1 MDLPGSISDKQ
12 VDEFAKSLVQD
23 IARYYPPGDVAGKA
37 RKVTQ
42 KKVASTIEG
51 ALRKAVTFKQQHQ
64 LGIYK
69 TARLG
74 NTFRWELKEK
84 GYNKEFIDTVV
95 QDLVVRMSAA
105 RK

>member
-1 MDLPGSISDKQ
+1 MDLPGSVSDKQ

-23 IARYYPPGDVAGKA
+23 IARYYPPDDVAGIA

-51 ALRKAVTFKQQHQ
+51 ALKKAATFKQQHQ

-74 NTFRWELKEK
+74 NTFKWELKEK
-84 GYNKEFIDTVV
+84 GYGQEFVDTIV
-95 QDLVVRMSAA
+95 QDLIVRLSV
-105 RK
+105 K